1 MADTLNAVTSPPGL
15 MEGVTEALNAT
26 AVEYV
31 GRGEPAWLLD
41 RRRGAWSLYER
52 TPVPTTRLEEW
63 RYTNLK
69 KLLKLDDLAFE
80 ARGIDQAL
88 AGTPEGPGTEP
99 FDPASAPAALVA
111 AMEEDRAA
119 AGHVVELDGRV
130 VHVDLDPSLAESGVI
145 LTSLRRAVEA
155 HGALLEEHLA
165 TRALPADRGKFQAL
179 NAALWTDGIF
189 LHVPRGVR
197 LELPI
202 RVTRFVTTPGTAFF
216 NRTLIVAEAASQ
228 VSFVDET
235 LSDDFE
241 AQTLFSSAVEV
252 IARDGAQVQYVS
264 LQRMGQGAF
273 HLQQQRTLAGR
284 DSTLDTLNVSLGAS
298 VARTDLNAQL
308 LGPGANSDMLGLSF
322 GEGDQHFDHSTS
334 QDHVAPNA
342 KSDLLY
348 KGALDGRARSVF
360 RGIIKVH
367 KGAQGTDAYQTNR
380 NLLLSP
386 HARADSLPNLE
397 IEADDVRCSHG
408 ATVGQLDQEH
418 LFYLMSRG
426 LSRTQAER
434 LVVLGFLGE
443 VLSRLPLGGV
453 VEKVTRIIETRL
465 QQG

>member
-1 MADTLNAVTSPPGL
+1 MADTDTNLIDQPIGGL
-15 MEGVTEALNAT
+15 MEGITDALNAG
-26 AVEYV
+26 AVKALSA
-31 GRGEPAWLLD
+31 GEPAWLAE
-41 RRRGAWSLYER
+41 RREAAWSAYER
-52 TPVPTTRLEEW
+52 TPMPTTRLEEW

-69 KLLKLDDLAFE
+69 RLLKLEGLAFDGGGSGD
-80 ARGIDQAL
+80 AGAL
-88 AGTPEGPGTEP
+88 ETAGHGP
-99 FDPASAPAALVA
+99 FDLSQAPAALRE
-111 AMEEDRAA
+111 AMEADREA

-130 VHVDLDPSLAESGVI
+130 AHVDLDAELAAKGVV
-145 LTSLRRAVEA
+145 LSSLRQAVAE
-155 HGALLEEHLA
+155 HGDLVREHLA
-165 TRALPADRGKFQAL
+165 TDALPASRGKFQAL

-202 RVTRFVTTPGTAFF
+202 RVTRHVSKAGVALF
-216 NRTLIVAEAASQ
+216 NRTLILADAASQ
-228 VSFVDET
+228 VSYVDEV

-241 AQTLFSSAVEV
+241 VQTLFSSAVEV

-264 LQRMGQGAF
+264 LQRMGSGAF

-308 LGPGANSDMLGLSF
+308 LGPGANSDMLGLCF
-322 GEGDQHFDHSTS
+322 GDEGQHFDHSTS
-334 QDHVAPNA
+334 QDHVAPHA

-348 KGALDGRARSVF
+348 KGALDGNARSVF

-367 KGAQGTDAYQTNR
+367 KGAQQTDAYQTNR
-380 NLLLSP
+380 NLLLSDR
-386 HARADSLPNLE
+386 ARADSLPNLE

-418 LFYLMSRG
+418 MFYLMSRG
-426 LSRTQAER
+426 LSRMQAER
-434 LVVLGFLGE
+434 LVVIGFLGE

-453 VEKVTRIIETRL
+453 TERVTRIIETRL
-465 QQG
+465 QKG